1 MSVSSIIN
9 VGTWNKPTNIR
20 LNTSKLVKNKLNKI
34 TILWDYTNPPVNMNV
49 YWELKINNYIEVV
62 NTASY
67 TFIPLGVK
75 KFTSVKIRSIYKYKT
90 DTVNIKSTNLGISEW
105 SEEIKII
112 NNKDKYCVKDCN
124 IINNITNN
132 NGNSNN
138 TLITNNK
145 NISSKLSYANS
156 VHNKHKTSSHNSN
169 YNPCFKLG

>member
-1 MSVSSIIN
+1 MSVSSIVN
-9 VGTWNKPTNIR
+9 VGIWKKPTNIK
-20 LNTSKLVKNKLNKI
+20 LNTSNIIKNKNTEV
-34 TILWDYTNPPVNMNV
+34 TILWDYSAAAVNMNV
-49 YWELKINNYIEVV
+49 YWELQINNYIEVV

-90 DTVNIKSTNLGISEW
+90 DTANIKSTNLGISEW

-112 NNKDKYCVKDCN
+112 NNKDKYCVEDCN